1 MEENTNISNT
11 SSHVLQVL
19 DSITHLLK
27 STPHLTAQITPSPAN
42 TTPILP
48 HHIPTLPLHA
58 TTLPETSSSSPSSP
72 NHLLNHL
79 ATHILPSLSLSSL
92 SPNYYGFVTGG
103 CTPAALTGDILAS
116 IYDQNVAVHLP
127 TQSIATTLD
136 VVALNML
143 VELFRLPSVGWGIG
157 SAAGGAGTFTT
168 GATASN
174 VLGLALGREWGLSR
188 GTGMSVGEHG
198 IVECMRA
205 ADVPFVRVLS
215 TMPHSSVA
223 KAASV
228 VGLGRASVVSVA
240 SEGDPLKIDLE
251 KLEAEIAKEGG
262 RGRFILCISA
272 GEVNTGR
279 FATESLGQMRRLRDI
294 CDKFGI
300 WMHVDGA
307 FGLFGRVLME
317 SNGGCPAEYDEIVK
331 GVQGL
336 ELADSITGDGH
347 KLLNVPYDC
356 GFFFT
361 RHRGLSEKVFQNGNA
376 AYLTSSVGP
385 TDNISSAMNIG
396 IENSQRF
403 RALPVYATLTHYGRA
418 GYKDMLARQM
428 GLAREVAGWLFDHP
442 DFELLPAGEAKDQM
456 LAKTFIGVLFR
467 TKDASKDGELVK
479 RINATGQIYV
489 TGTSWDDRPAARI
502 AVSNWQVDIARD
514 SQRIFEV
521 LQRVIAD

>member
-1 MEENTNISNT
+1 MEENTNIST
-11 SSHVLQVL
+11 SSHVLRVL

-27 STPHLTAQITPSPAN
+27 STPHLTAQITPSPTN
-42 TTPILP
+42 NTPILP
-48 HHIPTLPLHA
+48 PHIPTLPLQA
-58 TTLPETSSSSPSSP
+58 TTLPETSFT
-72 NHLLNHL
+72 NDLLNHL
-79 ATHILPSLSLSSL
+79 ASHILPSLSLSSL

-127 TQSIATTLD
+127 TQSIATTLE

-143 VELFRLPSVGWGIG
+143 VELFRLPRVGWGIPFGAG
-157 SAAGGAGTFTT
+157 STGGGAGTFTT

-174 VLGLALGREWGLSR
+174 VLGLALGREWVLNR
-188 GTGMSVGEHG
+188 GTGMSVGEDG
-198 IVECMRA
+198 IVECMRM

-223 KAASV
+223 KAAAI
-228 VGLGRASVVSVA
+228 VGLGRASVVSIA
-240 SEGDPLKIDLE
+240 SAGDPLKIDLE
-251 KLEAEIAKEGG
+251 KLEAEIAKGSG

-279 FATESLGQMRRLRDI
+279 FATESLSQMRRLRDI
-294 CDKFGI
+294 CDKYGI

-317 SNGGCPAEYDEIVK
+317 SNGDCPDEYDEIVK

-376 AYLTSSVGP
+376 AYLTSGGGS

-403 RALPVYATLTHYGRA
+403 RALPVYATLTQYGRA
-418 GYKDMLARQM
+418 GYRGMLERQI

-456 LAKTFIGVLFR
+456 LVKTFIVVLFR
-467 TKDASKDGELVK
+467 TKDESKDGELVK
-479 RINATGQIYV
+479 KINATGQIYV

-502 AVSNWQVDIARD
+502 AVSNWQVDVARD

-521 LQRVIAD
+521 LQRVMAD

>member
-1 MEENTNISNT
+1 MNNT
-11 SSHVLQVL
+11 SHVLQVL
-19 DSITHLLK
+19 DSISHLLK
-27 STPHLTAQITPSPAN
+27 STPNLTAQITPSPTN
-42 TTPILP
+42 NTPILP
-48 HHIPTLPLHA
+48 HHIPSLPPQA
-58 TTLPETSSSSPSSP
+58 TTLPETLSSTSSPSD
-72 NHLLNHL
+72 LLHHL

-92 SPNYYGFVTGG
+92 SPNYYGFITGG

-127 TQSIATTLD
+127 AASIATTLE

-143 VELFRLPSVGWGIG
+143 VELFRLPSVGWGIPVG
-157 SAAGGAGTFTT
+157 IASVEGGAGGAGTFTT

-174 VLGLALGREWGLSR
+174 VLGLALGREWVLNR

-205 ADVPFVRVLS
+205 ADVPFVKVLS

-223 KAASV
+223 KAASI
-228 VGLGRASVVSVA
+228 VGLGRASVVSIA
-240 SEGDPLKIDLE
+240 SEKDPLKIDLK
-251 KLEAEIAKEGG
+251 KLETEIATEGG

-272 GEVNTGR
+272 GEVNTAR
-279 FATESLGQMRRLRDI
+279 FATDSLNQMREMRDI

-317 SNGGCPAEYDEIVK
+317 PNGGCPAEYNEVVK

-347 KLLNVPYDC
+347 KLLNVPYDS

-361 RHRGLSEKVFQNGNA
+361 RHRGLSEKVFRNGNA
-376 AYLTSSVGP
+376 AYLTSGGGP
-385 TDNISSAMNIG
+385 TDHISSALNMG

-403 RALPVYATLTHYGRA
+403 RALPVYATLTQYGRA
-418 GYKDMLARQM
+418 GYKDMLERQI

-442 DFELLPAGEAKDQM
+442 DFDLLPIGEPKDQM

-467 TKDASKDGELVK
+467 AKDASRDVELVE

-502 AVSNWQVDIARD
+502 AVSNWQVDISRD
-514 SQRIFEV
+514 SRKVFKV
-521 LQRVIAD
+521 LQRVITE